1 MLFIIVIVVVV
12 VLAAVTAVVLLR
24 RSRSARSVWLGEL
37 SEIRRSSLGGE
48 DEVTGALDAIDD
60 HSSSADDRDEEPV
73 DGGGDGGEGEPV
85 ADSAR
90 DGEAT
95 DASVPSLLEVTGDP
109 DRTISEAGTTFAEYD
124 RGDSGI
130 LRVQQSAADGLRVF
144 VTDSAGPTRCAVRLP
159 RGILWFHDPE
169 SVDQFTC
176 TVRTSAGW
184 VAANGTLF
192 VLVEPR
198 WTYVMCLAGSAAVHG
213 PEVVGR
219 VTLKAGQVGRFH
231 ADSTGPEVAV
241 VGVDALES
249 EGVIRRQRR
258 LDRTEERAGKEERG
272 KQG

>member
-73 DGGGDGGEGEPV
+73 DGGVGGEGEPV

-109 DRTISEAGTTFAEYD
+109 DRTISDAGTTFTEYD
-124 RGDSGI
+124 RGDGGV
-130 LRVQQSAADGLRVF
+130 LRVQQAAVGGLRVF
-144 VTDSAGPTRCAVRLP
+144 VTDSGGPTRCAVRLP
-159 RGILWFHDPE
+159 RGTLWFHDPE

-176 TVRTSAGW
+176 TVRTSAVW

-213 PEVVGR
+213 SEVVGR
-219 VTLKAGQVGRFH
+219 VTLQAGQVGRFH
-231 ADSTGPEVAV
+231 PDSTDPEVAL

-272 KQG
+272 NQR